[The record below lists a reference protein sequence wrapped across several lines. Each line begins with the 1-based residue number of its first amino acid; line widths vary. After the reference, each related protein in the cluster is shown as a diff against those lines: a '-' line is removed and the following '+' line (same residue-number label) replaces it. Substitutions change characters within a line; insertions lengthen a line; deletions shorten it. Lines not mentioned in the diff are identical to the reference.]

1 MRTLSLRRAATAG
14 AVTML
19 AFGGTVAL
27 GLTPAHAL
35 GLAPAHAKANS
46 QVSVVHGIPGQA
58 VDVYVNGEKTIP
70 DFQPGKVAGPLSL
83 PAGQY
88 DIALTKP
95 GEAIG
100 SALLKV
106 DDAEVPGGA
115 NISLVAHLTADGKP
129 TLTPFV
135 NDTGKLAAGK
145 ARLIVRH
152 TAAAPAVDV
161 RAGGQPVFSDVTNG
175 KEGKADVDAGTVSAD
190 VVLAGTQTRVLG
202 PADLD
207 LKEGTATI
215 VYAVGS
221 AEDKTLDIV
230 SQSITGLHSAPG
242 GVPSGD
248 GGRADGN
255 GMLPWYGA
263 GAVGIL
269 LAAFGLTRLATG
281 RR

>member
-1 MRTLSLRRAATAG
+1 MTILKRAAATGAVALIALGTAG
-14 AVTML
+14 SGP
-19 AFGGTVAL
+19 AFAGAR
-27 GLTPAHAL
+27 
-35 GLAPAHAKANS
+35 ANS
-46 QVSVVHGIPGQA
+46 QVTVVHGIPGQP

-70 DFQPGKVAGPLSL
+70 GFQPGKVAGPLSL

-95 GEAIG
+95 GDAVG
-100 SALLKV
+100 NALLTV

-115 NISLVAHLTADGKP
+115 NLSLVAHLTGDGKP
-129 TLTPFV
+129 ALTPFA

-161 RAGGQPVFSDVTNG
+161 RAGGQPVFEDLTNP
-175 KEGKADVDAGTVSAD
+175 KEAKADVDAGTVSAD

-207 LKEGTATI
+207 LREGTATI

-221 AEDKTLDIV
+221 ADDETLDLV
-230 SQSITGLHSAPG
+230 TQSITGLHSAPG

-248 GGRADGN
+248 GGQADRGVS
-255 GMLPWYGA
+255 LPWYGVG
-263 GAVGIL
+263 GAGIL
-269 LAAFGLTRLATG
+269 LTLLGLLRLRAA